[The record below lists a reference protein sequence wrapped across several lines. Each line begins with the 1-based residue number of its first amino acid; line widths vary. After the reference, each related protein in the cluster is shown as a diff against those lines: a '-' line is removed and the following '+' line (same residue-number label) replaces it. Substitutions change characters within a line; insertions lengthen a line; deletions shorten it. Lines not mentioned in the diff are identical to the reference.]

1 MKGGHH
7 TDHIRAQQ
15 LVSRDKSRTSV
26 FIFSPRTIF
35 KTILSQPAFCTFG
48 FARHTSQPFAKPKE
62 QNFSQR
68 TENRVIYSVIFGNI
82 CQDNYFT
89 MVTQLGDRIRML
101 RKKQN
106 LLLRQ
111 VASKL
116 DIDTSIISKMER
128 GERPIKKE
136 QIALLADM
144 LKADKEELHTLWLA
158 DQVMDVIKDE
168 PLADEALK
176 SVTKKIKKFK

>member
-1 MKGGHH
+1 M
-7 TDHIRAQQ
+7 A
-15 LVSRDKSRTSV
+15 
-26 FIFSPRTIF
+26 
-35 KTILSQPAFCTFG
+35 
-48 FARHTSQPFAKPKE
+48 
-62 QNFSQR
+62 
-68 TENRVIYSVIFGNI
+68 
-82 CQDNYFT
+82 
-89 MVTQLGDRIRML
+89 TQFGDRIRML
-101 RKKQN
+101 RTKQN

-136 QIALLADM
+136 QIALLADI
-144 LKADKEELHTLWLA
+144 LKVDKKELHTLWLA